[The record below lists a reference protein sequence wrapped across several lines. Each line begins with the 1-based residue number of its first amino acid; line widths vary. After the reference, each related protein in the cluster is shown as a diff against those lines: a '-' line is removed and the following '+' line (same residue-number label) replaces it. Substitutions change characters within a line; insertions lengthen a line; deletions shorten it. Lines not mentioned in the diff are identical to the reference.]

1 MRKILLTMAAATLA
15 LSVSAQGLKA
25 PRFAAG
31 LEKAPA
37 SASLRGS
44 AVKKAPSKAQLAA
57 NQRLVGYYTTDDVDN
72 AIGIGTYTTADI
84 QPGALLEPSDYQQFA
99 GATVVGVRF
108 AMGPSAKAKGVEILG
123 VGSDG
128 SLTSIAKKDTTF
140 SSTSP
145 ADYSSY
151 VWNTVMLPADKQF
164 TLNTS
169 DYVGYMVSYKCTQ
182 GSKTYPVAINTGVK
196 RTIYI
201 NANIPTSVGGNGQ
214 SWYSFGSDDGCPAIQ
229 LILQSDNFP
238 ANGVSPVDFG
248 KFTVAV
254 GKDKKVN
261 VTFNNL
267 GSSLSSYDYTVTVNG
282 VQGEEKHVDLGDKA
296 LGVGGSLTDSIT
308 FTAPAESG
316 SYDASV
322 NVTKVNG
329 VANEASVTSAKG
341 TLVALSKAFH
351 RGVVVEEFTGTGCG
365 YCPRGLVG
373 MQKLANNFPDNFVG
387 IAIHGY
393 NTSDPAFLPVGTSTA
408 QAKLFEYAN
417 LGFTGAPSCMIN
429 RDGNAIDPYYGS
441 NNSITEDF
449 AQRLNDLPYLGV
461 DVQGQWNSDSTA
473 VTATATVDPLVSGKY
488 NIDFV
493 LVADSLTGTST
504 SWKQHNYYYQYSAS
518 QLPEDLRQ
526 FGQGGKNGKSTF
538 FWPFNDVLIAS
549 SYKNQVDQA
558 TLDDLTAGTTTTAT
572 YNLSLPTKTIL
583 KNAINKK
590 KVYVIAIVYDAN
602 GVANAAK
609 NVIGGTSTGIQNVN
623 VADDASNAVVARYNA
638 AGQRIAE
645 AQRGLNILKLANGK
659 TVKVIVK

>member
-1 MRKILLTMAAATLA
+1 
-15 LSVSAQGLKA
+15 
-25 PRFAAG
+25 
-31 LEKAPA
+31 
-37 SASLRGS
+37 
-44 AVKKAPSKAQLAA
+44 
-57 NQRLVGYYTTDDVDN
+57 
-72 AIGIGTYTTADI
+72 
-84 QPGALLEPSDYQQFA
+84 
-99 GATVVGVRF
+99 
-108 AMGPSAKAKGVEILG
+108 MGPSAKAKGVEILG

-169 DYVGYMVSYKCTQ
+169 DYAGYMVSYKCTQ
-182 GSKTYPVAINTGVK
+182 GSRTYPVAINTGVK

-214 SWYSFGSDDGCPAIQ
+214 GWYNFGSDDGCPAIQ
-229 LILQSDNFP
+229 LIVESDSFP
-238 ANGVSPVDFG
+238 TNGVTPVDFG
-248 KFTVAV
+248 KFTAAV

-282 VQGEEKHVDLGDKA
+282 VQCEEKHVDLGYKA

-341 TLVALSKAFH
+341 TLVALSKEFH

-373 MQKLANNFPDNFVG
+373 MEKLANTFPDNFVG

-393 NTSDPAFLPVGTSTA
+393 NSTDPAYSPTTD
-408 QAKLFEYAN
+408 YAD

-429 RDGNAIDPYYGS
+429 RDGNTIDPYYGS

-461 DVQGQWNSDSTA
+461 DVEGQWNSDSTA

-504 SWKQHNYYYQYSAS
+504 SWKQHNYYYQNSAS

-549 SYKNQVDQA
+549 SYKKKVDQA

-572 YNLSLPTKTIL
+572 YNLSLPTQTLL

-590 KVYVIAIVYDAN
+590 KVYVIAIVYDAD
-602 GVANAAK
+602 GVVNAAK
-609 NVIGGTSTGIQNVN
+609 SSIGGTSTGIQNVN
-623 VADDASNAVVARYNA
+623 AATEAVNAVVARYNA

-645 AQRGLNILKLANGK
+645 PQRGLNILKLANGK

>member
-1 MRKILLTMAAATLA
+1 MRKILLTMAAAALA
-15 LSVSAQGLKA
+15 LSASAQGLKA

-145 ADYSSY
+145 ADNSSY

-169 DYVGYMVSYKCTQ
+169 DYAGYMVSYKCTQ
-182 GSKTYPVAINTGVK
+182 GSRTYPVAINTGVK

-214 SWYSFGSDDGCPAIQ
+214 GWYNFGSDDGCPAIQ

-238 ANGVSPVDFG
+238 ANGVVPSDFG
-248 KFTVAV
+248 TFTALVN
-254 GKDKKVN
+254 KDKKVN
-261 VTFNNL
+261 VTFSNI
-267 GSSLSSYDYTVTVNG
+267 GESLSNFDYTVTVNG
-282 VQGEEKHVDLGDKA
+282 VQSEEKHVDLGGKA
-296 LGVGGSLTDSIT
+296 LGVGGIFTDSVS
-308 FTAPAESG
+308 FTAPAEAG
-316 SYDASV
+316 TYDATV

-329 VANEASVTSAKG
+329 VANEAATTSSKG

-373 MQKLANNFPDNFVG
+373 MQKLANTYPDNFVG
-387 IAIHGY
+387 VAIHQY
-393 NTSDPAFLPVGTSTA
+393 NTSDPAYT
-408 QAKLFEYAN
+408 KNYAS
-417 LGFTGAPSCMIN
+417 LGFSGAPSCMID
-429 RDGNAIDPYYGS
+429 RDGSVIDPYYGS

-449 AQRLNDLPYLGV
+449 ARHLENLPFLGV
-461 DVQGQWNSDSTA
+461 DVEGQWNADSTA

-493 LVADSLTGTST
+493 LVADSLTGSSS
-504 SWKQHNYYYQYSAS
+504 SWYQHNYYYQYSAS
-518 QLPEDLRQ
+518 QLPDDLAQ
-526 FGQGGKNGKSTF
+526 FGKGGKNGKSTF
-538 FWPFNDVLIAS
+538 KWPFDDVLIAS
-549 SYKNQVDQA
+549 SYNGTTDKA
-558 TLDDLTAGTTTTAT
+558 TLDDLTAGTPATST
-572 YNLSLPTKTIL
+572 YNLTLPTTTLL
-583 KNAINKK
+583 KNAINKQ

-609 NVIGGTSTGIQNVN
+609 STIGGTSTGIQNVN
-623 VADDASNAVVARYNA
+623 AATDASNAVVARYNA